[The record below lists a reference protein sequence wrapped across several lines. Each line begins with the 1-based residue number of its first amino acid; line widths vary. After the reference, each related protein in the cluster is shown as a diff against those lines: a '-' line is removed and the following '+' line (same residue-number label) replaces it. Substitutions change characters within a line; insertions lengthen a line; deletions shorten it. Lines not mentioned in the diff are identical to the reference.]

1 MSRPDAVL
9 AALRES
15 KSFGDVYRAV
25 TQDPVLFAGLIV
37 LLGITLFFLR
47 VYLWPW
53 INPLRFQ
60 PLSDLWKWLTAPRPP
75 TSEET
80 YPYAKVLYPT
90 YR

>member
-1 MSRPDAVL
+1 MNRPDTTSRTL
-9 AALRES
+9 L
-15 KSFGDVYRAV
+15 
-25 TQDPVLFAGLIV
+25 QDPVRLVGLVVLV
-37 LLGITLFFLR
+37 LLLLFFLR

-60 PLSDLWKWLTAPRPP
+60 PISDLWTWLTSPRPP
-75 TSEET
+75 TAEED

>member
-1 MSRPDAVL
+1 MNRPDAVI
-9 AALRES
+9 AALRQS
-15 KSFGDVYRAV
+15 KSFGDVYRAL
-25 TQDPVLFAGLIV
+25 TQDPVLLVGLVVLV
-37 LLGITLFFLR
+37 LLLLFFLR

-60 PLSDLWKWLTAPRPP
+60 PISDLWAWLTTPRPP
-75 TSEET
+75 TAEEE